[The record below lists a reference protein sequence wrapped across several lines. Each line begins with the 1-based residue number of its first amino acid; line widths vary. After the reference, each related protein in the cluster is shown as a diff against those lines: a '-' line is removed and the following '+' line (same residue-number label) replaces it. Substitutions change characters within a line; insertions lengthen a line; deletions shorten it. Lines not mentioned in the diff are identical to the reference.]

1 MSDAGFGPA
10 ALKAACE
17 KVCQPF
23 PSTIGILQRR
33 CPMILRYGGR
43 FALKLAGHG
52 YIRHQPRS
60 HGINLGWFEDSPFI
74 AESYPK
80 RLVPL

>member
-1 MSDAGFGPA
+1 
-10 ALKAACE
+10 
-17 KVCQPF
+17 
-23 PSTIGILQRR
+23 
-33 CPMILRYGGR
+33 MILRYGGR

-60 HGINLGWFEDSPFI
+60 HGINLGWFEDSPFV